1 MADSKEKTTKP
12 QEPRRQ
18 SEDSPERALTI
29 EIDKNFENSKDEVT
43 KKLEEDV
50 KKPALKEQFAK
61 VYERTRERERSGG
74 TLPNT
79 LKHSGHT
86 FENLSD
92 EEEVRRLIA
101 TSANTINTEN

>member
-61 VYERTRERERSGG
+61 VYERTRVRSTSYINYQILHISG
-74 TLPNT
+74 TR
-79 LKHSGHT
+79 KEWWHT
-86 FENLSD
+86 
-92 EEEVRRLIA
+92 A
-101 TSANTINTEN
+101 